1 MENLTPCPNCQ
12 GSTLYES
19 RPISSGGGYAP
30 LYLPGLGPWYRTAR
44 FVVVVCR
51 DCGLTR
57 FFAQP
62 EARRRLKESSR
73 WKPVSPSDRGGMV
86 R

>member
-1 MENLTPCPNCQ
+1 MEQLTPCPNCR
-12 GSTLYES
+12 GNTLFES
-19 RPISSGGGYAP
+19 QPVGSGGGHAP
-30 LYLPGLGPWYRTAR
+30 EYLRGLGRWYRSAR

-57 FFAQP
+57 FFAEP
-62 EARRRLKESSR
+62 EARRRLSESKH
-73 WKPVSPSDRGGMV
+73 WKAVSPSDRGGY